1 MNNLDL
7 DLLLGFMKNIIVF
20 TFLYYVLSK
29 VKRYILIRKK
39 LKFEEVEY
47 GAKRFKKIEY
57 LIADILITVSTV
69 ITCFISGVLIIK
81 II

>member
-29 VKRYILIRKK
+29 VKSYILIRKK
-39 LKFEEVEY
+39 LKLEEVEY
-47 GAKRFKKIEY
+47 GAKKFKKIEF
-57 LIADILITVSTV
+57 LIADIFITVSTV
-69 ITCFISGVLIIK
+69 ITCFISGVLIK